1 MNMIIIDSF
10 LSSSALNEM
19 FHYTLE
25 SHDAT
30 ANKLFKA
37 EVTFTSSFRSK
48 SCRRTRI
55 QMNVFVKKKI
65 RQCFIQ
71 AWFFINL

>member
-1 MNMIIIDSF
+1 
-10 LSSSALNEM
+10 M

-65 RQCFIQ
+65 RHNALYKLGFS
-71 AWFFINL
+71 